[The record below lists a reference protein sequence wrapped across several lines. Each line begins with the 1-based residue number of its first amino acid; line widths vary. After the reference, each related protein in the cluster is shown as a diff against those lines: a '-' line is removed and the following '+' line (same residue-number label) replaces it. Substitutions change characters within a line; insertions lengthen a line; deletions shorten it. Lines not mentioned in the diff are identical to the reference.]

1 MDPNAT
7 LELIREACADAL
19 ALLDTGEGPDA
30 VELLG
35 RYKWE
40 LRWLAESVDALDSWL
55 SRGGFLPGAWSR

>member
-35 RYKWE
+35 R
-40 LRWLAESVDALDSWL
+40 LAESVDALDSWL